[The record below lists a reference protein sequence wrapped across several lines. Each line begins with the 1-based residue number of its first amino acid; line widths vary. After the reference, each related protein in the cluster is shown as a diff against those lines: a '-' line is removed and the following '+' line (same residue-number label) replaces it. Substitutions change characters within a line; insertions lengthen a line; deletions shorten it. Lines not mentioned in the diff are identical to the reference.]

1 MISQLFLFL
10 SALAVQNDTA
20 QQVSDPASDPDVSQ
34 VFVTASRK
42 HQRVENLATAISVVT
57 KAEILEKNTTL
68 LPDLLREEA
77 GVYIQQTT
85 PGQGIPIIRGLKGSE
100 NVHLIDGMRL
110 NTAFFRN
117 SPNQYLALVDPFMT
131 EQIEIIR
138 GPASVL
144 YGGDALGGVI
154 NVITHT
160 PSFQGDDWQSL
171 GEMFVSYDSA
181 DQKTLSH
188 LSFDF
193 GNEKIATTLGLSYQD
208 IGVRTIGGGD
218 KIPFTAYI
226 SKAFNNKWV
235 FNLSENKQLK
245 FDVQYLTQPATPRV
259 DDLVAGYGQTQ
270 PDSSLFLYSPNQR
283 QFVHLSFADASAA
296 SLYDE
301 ANYQLAWQLIKDHR
315 TRSAFDSEAITHEQN
330 ESALFS
336 FQTSFNKQFSDTFDA
351 VYGLDF
357 YNDIISSA
365 KQRTIS
371 GISSIEDPR
380 FPDDSSMRHVGLFAD
395 FTTVVGDHDL
405 TLGFRYSDYKIDLN
419 TDNSGNSVNI
429 NNDILNLN
437 DLTWHVSWLFHL
449 DDDNRLFANLGRGFR
464 PPNIFDL
471 GQVGERP
478 GNRFNVINTQVKPET
493 VHTLDI
499 GWKRFGNAWNVD
511 FTLFYSQYKD
521 KIASVETGEVTAA
534 GQIIVQSQNINDVV
548 LYGLESSFK
557 YLFENQGQLKA
568 VVNYTWGEET
578 LNSISEPADRIPPLN
593 GFIGYSKPINDKWS
607 INPKIIFA
615 DTQDRLS
622 SRDIRDP
629 RIHPNGTGGFVTY
642 NLYFNW
648 KLSDTSK
655 VRFGL
660 QNIFDKKYREH
671 GSGLEAAGR
680 NFHASFNHLF

>member
-1 MISQLFLFL
+1 MCFPLDMISQFFLLL
-10 SALAVQNDTA
+10 SALAVKDNA
-20 QQVSDPASDPDVSQ
+20 SEQVSEPDVDHI
-34 VFVTASRK
+34 FVTASKK
-42 HQRVENLATAISVVT
+42 HQSIENLATAISVVT
-57 KAEILEKNTTL
+57 KAEILEKNITL

-154 NVITHT
+154 NIITHT
-160 PSFQGDDWQSL
+160 PSFQGENWQHL

-193 GNEKIATTLGLSYQD
+193 GNEKISTTFGLSYQD
-208 IGVRTIGGGD
+208 IGIRTIGGGD

-259 DDLVAGYGQTQ
+259 DDLVAGYGQEQ
-270 PDSSLFLYSPNQR
+270 PDSSLFIFSPNQR
-283 QFVHLSFADASAA
+283 QFLHLSYNDTSSTPF
-296 SLYDE
+296 YDE
-301 ANYQLAWQLIKDHR
+301 ADYQMSWQLIKDHR
-315 TRSAFDSEAITHEQN
+315 IRSAFDSESLTKEQN
-330 ESALFS
+330 QSALFS
-336 FQTSFNKQFSDTFDA
+336 LQSSFNKQFDDTFDA

-357 YNDIISSA
+357 YNDTISSA
-365 KQRTIS
+365 KQTIND
-371 GISSIEDPR
+371 GITNIKDPR
-380 FPDDSSMRHVGLFAD
+380 FPDDSTMRHVGLFAD
-395 FTTVVGDHDL
+395 FTKIVGSHDF

-419 TDNSGNSVNI
+419 SPDI
-429 NNDILNLN
+429 NNDTLNLN
-437 DLTWHVSWLFHL
+437 DLTWHTSWLYHL
-449 DDDNRLFANLGRGFR
+449 NDNNRLFANLGRGFR

-471 GQVGERP
+471 GQVGDRP
-478 GNRFNVINTQVKPET
+478 GNRFNIINTQVKPET
-493 VHTLDI
+493 VHTLDF
-499 GWKRFGNAWNVD
+499 GWKHFGDAWNVD

-521 KIASVETGEVTAA
+521 KIASVETGELTAQ
-534 GQIIVQSQNINDVV
+534 GQIIVQSQNINNVT
-548 LYGLESSFK
+548 LYGLESSFD
-557 YLFENQGQLKA
+557 YLFENKGHFKT
-568 VVNYTWGEET
+568 VINYTWGEENFKT
-578 LNSISEPADRIPPLN
+578 ISEPADRIPPLN
-593 GFIGYSKPINDKWS
+593 GFIGYSKPLNSKWS
-607 INPKIIFA
+607 INPKIVFA
-615 DTQDRLS
+615 GTQSRLS
-622 SRDIRDP
+622 FRDIRDP
-629 RIHPNGTGGFVTY
+629 RIHPNGTGGFTTY
-642 NLYFNW
+642 NLYLNW
-648 KLSDTSK
+648 KVSGTSK
-655 VRFGL
+655 IRFGL
-660 QNIFDKKYREH
+660 ENIFDKKYREH
-671 GSGLEAAGR
+671 GSGLEAPGR